1 MPVLYM
7 HLSFLSQVCMSGLCA
22 TYCKGFCTHT
32 YIGYVLKLY
41 LYCLHTYN
49 YIVYCIYICML
60 VRCVPIPIE
69 SVPYYLLPLLLLHV
83 DVCLCMPHPSVLTP
97 VPTTR
102 YLCPHAKYH
111 FHVCTSG
118 GRSSGVRIFGCSSWH
133 FLSAALTLCSMQ

>member
-7 HLSFLSQVCMSGLCA
+7 HLSFLSQVSMSWLVCHMLYA
-22 TYCKGFCTHT
+22 FLYT

-41 LYCLHTYN
+41 LYCLHTYIL
-49 YIVYCIYICML
+49 YTVHTYACLCIVSIH
-60 VRCVPIPIE
+60 IE
-69 SVPYYLLPLLLLHV
+69 SVPYYLLSLLLLHV

-118 GRSSGVRIFGCSSWH
+118 GRSSGVRVFSCSSWH
-133 FLSAALTLCSMQ
+133 SLSAALTLCSMQ